1 MGGIQKKPID
11 HIGYDFLAGGALR
24 KVEDDAR
31 RRDKQKSWPYAFRP
45 LEPAEIEVLVHQ
57 ENTASDWRHIWVADG
72 FNPRLVRNSRFF
84 GLVRIGPLHPVYLE
98 FHDLSLPVGI
108 YNSTIIS
115 CDVGED
121 VAIMNVRYLAHYLI
135 DPDVILLNIDEM
147 HVTDHAKFGEG
158 VLKEGEPESIRVWLE
173 VMNENGRRKIL
184 PFAGMRPFD
193 AWMWT
198 RYRGDLLLQ
207 ARFKEWTQALSG
219 DRFDGYGEVGSNTV
233 IKSCRI
239 LKDVRIGSYAYIKGA
254 NKLKNL
260 TILSEEARP
269 SQIGEGVEMVNG
281 IMGYGC
287 RAFYGV
293 KAIRFLMD
301 DHTTLKY
308 GARLINSYL
317 GANSTISCCE
327 VLNSL
332 IFPFHEQH
340 HNNSFLIAGLIE
352 GQSNIASGATLGSNH
367 NTRQADGEFT
377 AKRGFWP
384 GLCVNIKHNSV
395 FASYTLLVKGDYAY
409 ELNNPLPF
417 ALLSNDTSKDEL
429 TILPAYWWIYN
440 AYALFRN
447 EMKHQ
452 TREQRKNRPA
462 NAIRSFLAADTAQ
475 EILQALEFLS
485 RYQPG
490 DDGMAEIDTG
500 VIENSK
506 RRVMIVK
513 FEEAMN
519 AYREM
524 LLFYAARCMA
534 EQAGEIELD
543 TSFDNTLKWND
554 HHWVNAGG
562 LLFHQQQLELLIDG
576 IHKHEMV
583 SWEDFHDVTDRFAT
597 EYPQA
602 NFLTA
607 IGVLNKLGY
616 QNLESVWH
624 DQIQLLSKVRHRIHE
639 SRLKDYQ
646 NEFRKA
652 TSETEAEWNAVY
664 GDLESEEQYQSIL
677 RFIETEIQRFS
688 QLSLIS
694 H

>member
-1 MGGIQKKPID
+1 
-11 HIGYDFLAGGALR
+11 
-24 KVEDDAR
+24 
-31 RRDKQKSWPYAFRP
+31 
-45 LEPAEIEVLVHQ
+45 
-57 ENTASDWRHIWVADG
+57 
-72 FNPRLVRNSRFF
+72 
-84 GLVRIGPLHPVYLE
+84 
-98 FHDLSLPVGI
+98 
-108 YNSTIIS
+108 
-115 CDVGED
+115 
-121 VAIMNVRYLAHYLI
+121 
-135 DPDVILLNIDEM
+135 
-147 HVTDHAKFGEG
+147 
-158 VLKEGEPESIRVWLE
+158 
-173 VMNENGRRKIL
+173 
-184 PFAGMRPFD
+184 
-193 AWMWT
+193 
-198 RYRGDLLLQ
+198 
-207 ARFKEWTQALSG
+207 
-219 DRFDGYGEVGSNTV
+219 
-233 IKSCRI
+233 
-239 LKDVRIGSYAYIKGA
+239 
-254 NKLKNL
+254 
-260 TILSEEARP
+260 
-269 SQIGEGVEMVNG
+269 
-281 IMGYGC
+281 
-287 RAFYGV
+287 
-293 KAIRFLMD
+293 
-301 DHTTLKY
+301 
-308 GARLINSYL
+308 
-317 GANSTISCCE
+317 
-327 VLNSL
+327 
-332 IFPFHEQH
+332 
-340 HNNSFLIAGLIE
+340 
-352 GQSNIASGATLGSNH
+352 
-367 NTRQADGEFT
+367 
-377 AKRGFWP
+377 
-384 GLCVNIKHNSV
+384 
-395 FASYTLLVKGDYAY
+395 
-409 ELNNPLPF
+409 
-417 ALLSNDTSKDEL
+417 
-429 TILPAYWWIYN
+429 
-440 AYALFRN
+440 
-447 EMKHQ
+447 
-452 TREQRKNRPA
+452 
-462 NAIRSFLAADTAQ
+462 
-475 EILQALEFLS
+475 
-485 RYQPG
+485 
-490 DDGMAEIDTG
+490 MAEIDTG